1 MSLNGR
7 VWEPIG
13 PSPINQGSITANGQV
28 TAIAVHPSNP
38 NIVYIGTAWGGVWLT
53 HNGGAAWTPI
63 FDRAPALGI
72 GEPAGI
78 AIDPVDP
85 SIIYVGTSNR
95 DGSQFS
101 GEATQPMA
109 GLFKSTD
116 GGGSWVRLGS
126 GYPSS
131 APSNAS
137 QFFSQV
143 INIVIVDPANH
154 LVVYLATNAGVF
166 VSSDGGLNWTP
177 GTLPVG
183 DVRSLVLDPTSPVT
197 GRILYAGVTSGG
209 IFRSND
215 GGQNWTSILSGATP
229 AVANELNSAGIL
241 GGPARSVGKF
251 IVALAPPT
259 TPPAAGGIQVL
270 YATMEGQPLNRP
282 RQPTDAPDPVGVF
295 RSTDQGLTWTRQTP
309 AGSGIPPG
317 FGMPLNTQ
325 GGYSFHMAV
334 DPASPGNGNNDVVYF
349 GAVGQARSTDSGQT
363 FTPLTG
369 LHADTHAWAFVPQP
383 GPFSIV
389 YCGNDGGIYRSNGG
403 TAFTSLNGGGLQTA
417 LFYNL
422 DVKRDPTASVT
433 LGALQDNGIVTNAL
447 PAAFPAWT
455 DGIGGDGFDVAH
467 DGQNATKVYGRSN
480 ANIFRSTTDGNS
492 YSNISPPWPAAESN
506 VYLSAVAVDPSTDGT
521 VYAGSNANLW
531 QSTDSGATWPKKVP
545 ISGTANEV
553 DVAATNSNNV
563 VVAVGGRVLV
573 STNALGAYTLTNI
586 TRNLPGRFVA
596 RVAFDPNDATTIYA
610 VLGGFSGFEGGHV
623 FRTTL
628 SDTTWADISP
638 PLDLPFN
645 AIALDGSET
654 PTTIYAGTDFGV
666 LRSVDGGA
674 NWGVLDDLHFP
685 SVPVFELVL
694 HAGELRAAT
703 FGRGVFSFVKPTG
716 PVIAVS
722 LSGNLAFG
730 TVCRGSTQY
739 QTITVYN
746 VGVTDLVI
754 TSVQR
759 LMGSTDFT
767 VLANP
772 GTPLSLAAGEEVAFT
787 VAFSPTGPAGLEAA
801 TIRIIS
807 NDPAAPVVDLLARG
821 DRGVATLATAIV
833 NAGDFG
839 NVCLGSF
846 RDQQLTI
853 NNKGACP
860 LSIANITSSSADFIA
875 PGVATYP
882 LLVGASTSID
892 VGIRFQPNSFG
903 AKSGAITVISND
915 PASPH
920 TVDVSG
926 FAPAPELTLIL
937 ANTGNFGKVCVGHFA
952 DEPLILTNSGKC
964 TLTATGVTSSSSD
977 FLAPE
982 VLQYPFTVGPGDAV
996 PVPIR
1001 FQPTSFGSK
1010 SATITVISDDPA
1022 GPRSMAVSGDAPSGQ
1037 LAITGATNF
1046 GCVECGCRV
1055 QQTLSICNVG
1065 ECGLQVTEVAFRHK
1079 RKHKQKCHD
1088 FKLIHNPFPAT
1099 VHPGSC
1105 LGVVIQYKATC
1116 DSTRECELV
1125 ITSDDPGNPTTYVDV
1140 TARSSCSD
1148 CCPCDACRDDCSRRG
1163 DKGREG
1169 RGGSLEHREHC
1180 RREKEREREEEAEGS
1195 HREHH
1200 DRRDRDEDED
1210 EREEREE
1217 RKERRDSKELETEEH
1232 KRRKGGLL
1240 QMLRSWL
1247 RGEGNQEERLH
1258 TEMSR

>member
-7 VWEPIG
+7 VWAPIG
-13 PSPINQGSITANGQV
+13 PSPIDQGSITANGQV
-28 TAIAVHPSNP
+28 TTIAVHPSNP

-78 AIDPVDP
+78 AIDPVNP

-131 APSNAS
+131 APSNAN
-137 QFFSQV
+137 QFFDQV

-177 GTLPVG
+177 GTLPAG
-183 DVRSLVLDPTSPVT
+183 DVRSLVLDPTSPAT
-197 GRILYAGVTSGG
+197 GRILYAGVTGRG
-209 IFRSND
+209 IFRSDD
-215 GGQNWTSILSGATP
+215 GGQTWTSILSGATP
-229 AVANELNSAGIL
+229 VVANELNSAGTP
-241 GGPARSVGKF
+241 GGPARTVGKF

-259 TPPAAGGIQVL
+259 SPPAAEGIQVL
-270 YATMEGQPLNRP
+270 YATMEGRPLNRP

-295 RSTDQGLTWTRQTP
+295 KSTDQGLTWTLQTP

-325 GGYSFHMAV
+325 GGYSFHMAI
-334 DPASPGNGNNDVVYF
+334 DPASPGNGSDDIIYF
-349 GAVGQARSTDSGQT
+349 GAVNQARSTDSGQT

-369 LHADTHAWAFVPQP
+369 LHADTHAWTFVPQP

-389 YCGNDGGIYRSNGG
+389 YCGNDGGIYRSDGG

-422 DVKRDPTASVT
+422 DVKPDPTASVT
-433 LGALQDNGIVTNAL
+433 LGALQDNGVVTNAP

-455 DGIGGDGFDVAH
+455 AGAGGDGFAVAH

-480 ANIFRSTTDGNS
+480 GTILHSTNDGNS
-492 YSNISPPWPAAESN
+492 YNSITPPWSAAESTT
-506 VYLSAVAVDPSTDGT
+506 YLSAVAADPNTDGT

-545 ISGTANEV
+545 IPGRANDV
-553 DVAATNSNNV
+553 KVAASNSNNLA
-563 VVAVGGRVLV
+563 VAVGGRVLV

-596 RVAFDPNDATTIYA
+596 HVAFDPNDATTIYA
-610 VLGGFSGFEGGHV
+610 VLGGFSGVEGEHV

-628 SDTTWADISP
+628 SDTTWEDISP

-645 AIALDGSET
+645 AITLDGSET

-685 SVPVFELVL
+685 RVPVFDLVF

-716 PVIAVS
+716 PAIAVS
-722 LSGNLAFG
+722 LAGNLAFG

-767 VLANP
+767 VLGDP
-772 GTPLSLAAGEEVAFT
+772 GTPLSLAAGEEVTFT
-787 VAFSPTGPAGLEAA
+787 VVFSPTGPAGLEVA

-807 NDPAAPVVDLLARG
+807 NDPNAPVVDLPATGIIGSGRVSTLIVQAGSFG
-821 DRGVATLATAIV
+821 D
-833 NAGDFG
+833 
-839 NVCLGSF
+839 VCLGAKA
-846 RDQQLTI
+846 DQLMTI
-853 NNKGACP
+853 NNRGTCP
-860 LSIANITSSSADFIA
+860 LSIIDLIGSPDFLA
-875 PGVATYP
+875 PSVLSYP
-882 LLVGASTSID
+882 LLVGAGDSID
-892 VGIRFQPNSFG
+892 VVLRFEPSMPFG
-903 AKSGAITVISND
+903 AKAG
-915 PASPH
+915 
-920 TVDVSG
+920 
-926 FAPAPELTLIL
+926 
-937 ANTGNFGKVCVGHFA
+937 
-952 DEPLILTNSGKC
+952 
-964 TLTATGVTSSSSD
+964 
-977 FLAPE
+977 
-982 VLQYPFTVGPGDAV
+982 
-996 PVPIR
+996 
-1001 FQPTSFGSK
+1001 
-1010 SATITVISDDPA
+1010 TITIVSDDPA
-1022 GPRSMAVSGDAPSGQ
+1022 GPHVIPVSGFVPTPKANLMIANTGSFGDVCVGSFADEALIVTNSGTCTLSVTGVSSTSGEFLVPEVLSYPITIEAGNALPVPIRFKPLSFGAKAATIAVASDDPASPTSINVSGEAPSGK
-1037 LAITGATNF
+1037 LTVTGSTTF
-1046 GCVECGCRV
+1046 GGVSPGCCADR
-1055 QQTLSICNVG
+1055 TLSICNTG
-1065 ECGLQVTEVAFRHK
+1065 DCALSVTSVHFR
-1079 RKHKQKCHD
+1079 RRSRRW
-1088 FKLIHNPFPAT
+1088 KLLNNPFPAT
-1099 VHPGSC
+1099 LRPGSC
-1105 LGVVIQYKATC
+1105 LPVVIQYRAGEKC
-1116 DSTRECELV
+1116 PRPCELV
-1125 ITSDDPGNPTTYVDV
+1125 IESNDPV
-1140 TARSSCSD
+1140 TPVKSVEVLAYTIWEGCVKECSD
-1148 CCPCDACRDDCSRRG
+1148 HAPGDDDC
-1163 DKGREG
+1163 
-1169 RGGSLEHREHC
+1169 
-1180 RREKEREREEEAEGS
+1180 
-1195 HREHH
+1195 
-1200 DRRDRDEDED
+1200 RRDRCGTCPPCQQGYPCCDDDDDDD
-1210 EREEREE
+1210 ER
-1217 RKERRDSKELETEEH
+1217 
-1232 KRRKGGLL
+1232 
-1240 QMLRSWL
+1240 
-1247 RGEGNQEERLH
+1247 
-1258 TEMSR
+1258 

>member
-1 MSLNGR
+1 MSLNGT
-7 VWEPIG
+7 VWAPIG
-13 PSPINQGSITANGQV
+13 PSPIDQGAITANGQV
-28 TAIAVHPSNP
+28 TAIAVSPNNP
-38 NIVYIGTAWGGVWLT
+38 NIIYIGTAWGGVWLT
-53 HNGGAAWTPI
+53 RDGGDSWTPI
-63 FDRAPALGI
+63 FDRAPSLGV
-72 GEPAGI
+72 GEPGAL
-78 AIDPVDP
+78 AIDPIDTN
-85 SIIYVGTSNR
+85 ILYVGTSNR

-101 GEATQPMA
+101 GEATQPPA

-116 GGGSWVRLGS
+116 GGASWVRLGS

-131 APSNAS
+131 APSNAKI
-137 QFFSQV
+137 FFNQV
-143 INIVIVDPANH
+143 INVVIVDPANNQII
-154 LVVYLATNAGVF
+154 YLASNSGLF
-166 VSSDGGLNWTP
+166 VSTDGGFNWTQGVAP
-177 GTLPVG
+177 AG
-183 DVRSLVLDPTSPVT
+183 DVRSLVLDPTSPAAA
-197 GRILYAGVTSGG
+197 RILYAGITGSGV
-209 IFRSND
+209 FQSTD
-215 GGQNWTSILSGATP
+215 GGLLWTPVLNATTP
-229 AVANELNSAGIL
+229 AVAGKLAG
-241 GGPARSVGKF
+241 GGFSKVV
-251 IVALAPPT
+251 VALAPAT
-259 TPPAAGGIQVL
+259 SPPSPAGIQVI
-270 YATMEGQPLNRP
+270 YATMVG
-282 RQPTDAPDPVGVF
+282 TGGAPDPLGVF
-295 RSTDQGLTWTRQTP
+295 RSTDQGNTWNAQAAT
-309 AGSGIPPG
+309 GLPG
-317 FGMPLNTQ
+317 TTY

-334 DPASPGNGNNDVVYF
+334 DPASPGDGVGDTIYY
-349 GAVGQARSTDSGQT
+349 GTLGQARSTDAGSSFVG
-363 FTPLTG
+363 LSG
-369 LHADTHAWAFVPQP
+369 LHADTHAWAFAPQP
-383 GPFSIV
+383 GPFSVV
-389 YCGNDGGIYRSNGG
+389 YCGNDGGLFRCTSGVN
-403 TAFTSLNGGGLQTA
+403 FTSRNAGGFQAA

-422 DVKRDPTASVT
+422 DVKRDATASVT
-433 LGALQDNGIVTNAL
+433 LGALQDNGIVTTAGATA
-447 PAAFPAWT
+447 PTWKM
-455 DGIGGDGFDVAH
+455 GVGGDGFDAAH
-467 DGQNATKVYGRSN
+467 DGQNATQAYGRSN
-480 ANIFRSTTDGNS
+480 ATIVRSTNDGDS
-492 YSNISPPWPAAESN
+492 YGGISPPWPASEAGT
-506 VYLSAVAVDPSTDGT
+506 YLAAVAADPSTNGG
-521 VYAGSNANLW
+521 VYASSKLNLW
-531 QSTDSGATWPKKVP
+531 QSTDGGSTWPKKAP
-545 ISGTANEV
+545 IPGTAQEV
-553 DVAATNSNNV
+553 DVAPTNSNNV

-573 STNALGAYTLTNI
+573 STDALGAFNLNDI
-586 TRNLPGRFVA
+586 TRDLPGRFVS
-596 RVAFDPNDATTIYA
+596 RVAFDPNDPATIYA
-610 VLGGFSGFEGGHV
+610 VLGGLSGSPGGHV
-623 FRTTL
+623 FRTSL
-628 SDTTWADISP
+628 AAATWTDISP

-654 PTTIYAGTDFGV
+654 PTALYAGTDFGV

-674 NWGVLDDLHFP
+674 NWSVLDDIHFP
-685 SVPVFELVL
+685 RAPVFELMF
-694 HAGELRAAT
+694 HQGELRAAT
-703 FGRGVFSFVKPTG
+703 FGRGVFSFVKPAG
-716 PVIAVS
+716 PAIAVG
-722 LSGNLAFG
+722 LEDNLAFG
-730 TVCRGSTQY
+730 TVCEGSRY
-739 QTITVYN
+739 LTIEVSN
-746 VGVTDLVI
+746 VGAQDLIV

-759 LMGSTDFT
+759 LMGSSGFT
-767 VLANP
+767 VLSSPA
-772 GTPLSLAAGEEVAFT
+772 TPLSLAAGEDIEFT
-787 VAFSPTGPAGLEAA
+787 VAYSPTGTAAPETA
-801 TIRIIS
+801 TIRIIT
-807 NDPAAPVVDLLARG
+807 NDPAAPVVDLSATG
-821 DRGVATLATAIV
+821 IRGVATLATAIV
-833 NAGDFG
+833 DAGDFG

-846 RDQQLTI
+846 RDEQLTI

-875 PGVATYP
+875 PGVASFP
-882 LLVGASTSID
+882 LLVGASASID

-926 FAPAPELTLIL
+926 FAPAPALTLIL
-937 ANTGNFGKVCVGHFA
+937 ANTGNFGKVCVGRFA

-964 TLTATGVTSSSSD
+964 TLTVTGVTSSSTE

-1169 RGGSLEHREHC
+1169 RGGSLERCEHC

-1232 KRRKGGLL
+1232 RRRKGGLL

-1258 TEMSR
+1258 AEMSR

>member
-7 VWEPIG
+7 VWAPIG

-78 AIDPVDP
+78 AIDPVNP

-116 GGGSWVRLGS
+116 SGGSWVRLGS

-166 VSSDGGLNWTP
+166 VSSDGGLNWTR

-197 GRILYAGVTSGG
+197 GRILYAGMTSGG

-229 AVANELNSAGIL
+229 VVANELNSAGIL
-241 GGPARSVGKF
+241 AGPARSVGKF

-259 TPPAAGGIQVL
+259 SPPAAGGIQVL

-295 RSTDQGLTWTRQTP
+295 RSTDQGLTWTLQTP

-334 DPASPGNGNNDVVYF
+334 DPASPGDGSNDIIYI
-349 GAVGQARSTDSGQT
+349 GAVLWARSTDSGLT
-363 FTPLTG
+363 FVPLSG

-422 DVKRDPTASVT
+422 DVKRDSTASVT
-433 LGALQDNGIVTNAL
+433 LGALQDNGIVTNVAP

-455 DGIGGDGFDVAH
+455 DGVGGDGFDVAH

-492 YSNISPPWPAAESN
+492 YSNISPPWPPAESN

-531 QSTDSGATWPKKVP
+531 QSTNSGATWPKKVP
-545 ISGTANEV
+545 IPGTANEV

-563 VVAVGGRVLV
+563 VVAAGGRVLV

-610 VLGGFSGFEGGHV
+610 VLGGFSGFPGGHV

-628 SDTTWADISP
+628 SDTTWTDISP

-685 SVPVFELVL
+685 RVPVFELVF

-746 VGVTDLVI
+746 MGVTDLVI

-787 VAFSPTGPAGLEAA
+787 VVFSPTGPAGLEAA

-807 NDPAAPVVDLLARG
+807 NDPSAPVVDLLATGIIGSGRG
-821 DRGVATLATAIV
+821 STVIV
-833 NAGDFG
+833 QAGSFG
-839 NVCLGSF
+839 DVCLGAKA
-846 RDQQLTI
+846 DQLLTI
-853 NNKGACP
+853 NNRGTCP
-860 LSIANITSSSADFIA
+860 LSIFNVIGSPDFLA
-875 PGVATYP
+875 PSVLSYP
-882 LLVGASTSID
+882 LLVGAGDSID
-892 VGIRFQPNSFG
+892 VVVRFQPSAPFG
-903 AKSGAITVISND
+903 AKAGTITIVSDD
-915 PASPH
+915 PAGPH
-920 TVDVSG
+920 VVPVSG
-926 FAPAPELTLIL
+926 FVPAPKANLMI
-937 ANTGNFGKVCVGHFA
+937 ANTGSFGDVCVGSFA
-952 DEPLILTNSGKC
+952 DEPLIVTNSGKC
-964 TLTATGVTSSSSD
+964 TLSVTGVSSTSGD
-977 FLAPE
+977 FLVPE
-982 VLQYPFTVGPGDAV
+982 VLSYPITIGPGDAL

-1001 FQPTSFGSK
+1001 FKPLSFGAK
-1010 SATITVISDDPA
+1010 AATIAMTSDDPA
-1022 GPRSMAVSGDAPSGQ
+1022 SPISINVSGEAPSGK
-1037 LAITGATNF
+1037 LTVTGSTTF
-1046 GCVECGCRV
+1046 GGVSAGCCADR
-1055 QQTLSICNVG
+1055 TLSICNTG
-1065 ECGLQVTEVAFRHK
+1065 DCALRVTSVHFR
-1079 RKHKQKCHD
+1079 RRSRRW
-1088 FKLIHNPFPAT
+1088 KLLNNPFPAT
-1099 VHPGSC
+1099 LHPGSC
-1105 LGVVIQYKATC
+1105 LPVVIQYRAGEKC
-1116 DSTRECELV
+1116 PRPCELV
-1125 ITSDDPGNPTTYVDV
+1125 IESNDPV
-1140 TARSSCSD
+1140 TPVKCVEVLAYTIWEGCGKDCSD
-1148 CCPCDACRDDCSRRG
+1148 RAPGDDDC
-1163 DKGREG
+1163 
-1169 RGGSLEHREHC
+1169 
-1180 RREKEREREEEAEGS
+1180 
-1195 HREHH
+1195 
-1200 DRRDRDEDED
+1200 RRDRCGKCPPCRQGYPCCDGDDDDDD
-1210 EREEREE
+1210 ER
-1217 RKERRDSKELETEEH
+1217 
-1232 KRRKGGLL
+1232 
-1240 QMLRSWL
+1240 
-1247 RGEGNQEERLH
+1247 
-1258 TEMSR
+1258 